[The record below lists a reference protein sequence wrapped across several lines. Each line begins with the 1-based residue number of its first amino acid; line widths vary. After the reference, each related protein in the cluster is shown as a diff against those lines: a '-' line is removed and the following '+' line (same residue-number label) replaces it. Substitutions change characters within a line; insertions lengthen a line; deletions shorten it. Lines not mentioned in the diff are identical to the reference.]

1 MLLAPLMLGL
11 LLLSPHVA
19 RAAEPPQVHFDVV
32 VQTTSG
38 GHAVDFHRRAGRG
51 YLYYGGPA
59 DAGVWVYAFLNGDW
73 RPIAAKRMVELPGH
87 DLVRL
92 RFVTGDGTVEVDVP
106 WPVVRHSPVN

>member
-1 MLLAPLMLGL
+1 MPLAALILGL
-11 LLLSPHVA
+11 LLVSPHVA
-19 RAAEPPQVHFDVV
+19 RAAEPQVHFDVV

-51 YLYYGGPA
+51 YLYYGGPT

-73 RPIAAKRMVELPGH
+73 RPIAAKKMIELPTDG
-87 DLVRL
+87 LVRL

>member
-1 MLLAPLMLGL
+1 MPLAALILGL

-19 RAAEPPQVHFDVV
+19 RGAEPQVHFDVV

-38 GHAVDFHRRAGRG
+38 GHAVDFHRREGRG

>member
-1 MLLAPLMLGL
+1 MSLAPLLLGL

-19 RAAEPPQVHFDVV
+19 RAAEPPRCISTWWCRRRPAD
-32 VQTTSG
+32 TRWTSTAERDG
-38 GHAVDFHRRAGRG
+38 G

>member
-1 MLLAPLMLGL
+1 MSLAPLLLGL
-11 LLLSPHVA
+11 LLPSPHVA

>member
-1 MLLAPLMLGL
+1 MSLAPLMLGL

-59 DAGVWVYAFLNGDW
+59 NAGVLVYAFLNGDW

>member
-1 MLLAPLMLGL
+1 MSLAPLILGL

-19 RAAEPPQVHFDVV
+19 RAAEPQVHFDVV

>member
-1 MLLAPLMLGL
+1 MSLAPLILGL
-11 LLLSPHVA
+11 LFLSPHVA
-19 RAAEPPQVHFDVV
+19 RAAEPQVHFDVV

>member
-1 MLLAPLMLGL
+1 MSLAPLMLGL

-19 RAAEPPQVHFDVV
+19 RAAEPQVHFDVV

>member
-1 MLLAPLMLGL
+1 MSLAPLMLGL

-38 GHAVDFHRRAGRG
+38 GHAVDFHRREGRG

>member
-1 MLLAPLMLGL
+1 MSLAPLILGL
-11 LLLSPHVA
+11 LLLSPPVA
-19 RAAEPPQVHFDVV
+19 RAAEPQVHFDVV

>member
-1 MLLAPLMLGL
+1 MSLAPLMLGL

-19 RAAEPPQVHFDVV
+19 RAAEPQVHFDVV

-38 GHAVDFHRRAGRG
+38 GHAVDFHRREGRG

>member
-1 MLLAPLMLGL
+1 MSLAPLILGL
-11 LLLSPHVA
+11 LVLSPHVA
-19 RAAEPPQVHFDVV
+19 RAAEPQVHFDVV

>member
-1 MLLAPLMLGL
+1 MSLAPLMLGL

>member
-1 MLLAPLMLGL
+1 MSLAPLILGL
-11 LLLSPHVA
+11 LLLTPHVA
-19 RAAEPPQVHFDVV
+19 RAAEPQVHFDVV

>member
-1 MLLAPLMLGL
+1 MSLAPLLLGL

-19 RAAEPPQVHFDVV
+19 SAAEPPQVHFDVV